1 LQALHFLHSN
11 HVIHRDIK
19 SDNILLRIDGTVK
32 VADFGLCAQTTPEES
47 RRRSL
52 VGTPSWMAPELIKQ
66 EPYGPKVDVWSLGIT
81 AMEMA
86 EGQPPY
92 I

>member
-47 RRRSL
+47 RRRTT
-52 VGTPSWMAPELIKQ
+52 VGTPHWMAPELIRK
-66 EPYGPKVDVWSLGIT
+66 EPYGPKVDIWSLGIT
-81 AMEMA
+81 AIEMA
-86 EGQPPY
+86 DGEPPY
-92 I
+92 M